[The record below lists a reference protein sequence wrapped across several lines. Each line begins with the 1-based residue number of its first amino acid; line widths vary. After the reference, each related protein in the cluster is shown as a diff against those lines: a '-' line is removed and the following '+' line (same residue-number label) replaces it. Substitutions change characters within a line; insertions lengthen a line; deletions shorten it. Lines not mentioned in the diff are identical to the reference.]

1 MSPNPQKGFIALFTV
16 MIVSFTLLL
25 LAITINFSSITSRVN
40 IYGSENKTRSAEIAY
55 ACIEQARLAF
65 ITENYS
71 FGTLVAVEDIAGSDD
86 SCNYIIAA
94 PNIIRT
100 HACVNN
106 SETFYETTFDET
118 ESSLHLQS
126 FKEHGNISGGLSTCP

>member
-1 MSPNPQKGFIALFTV
+1 MSPNSQKGFIALFTV
-16 MIVSFTLLL
+16 IIVSFTLLL
-25 LAITINFSSITSRVN
+25 LAITTNYSSLNGRIN
-40 IYGSENKTRSAEIAY
+40 IYASENKARSAEIAY

-71 FGTLVAVEDIAGSDD
+71 FGSVVPVTDIAGSED
-86 SCNYIIAA
+86 SCNYIIAS
-94 PNIIRT
+94 PNIIRS

-106 SETFYETTFDET
+106 SETFFETTFDET
-118 ESSLHLQS
+118 DSNLPLDS